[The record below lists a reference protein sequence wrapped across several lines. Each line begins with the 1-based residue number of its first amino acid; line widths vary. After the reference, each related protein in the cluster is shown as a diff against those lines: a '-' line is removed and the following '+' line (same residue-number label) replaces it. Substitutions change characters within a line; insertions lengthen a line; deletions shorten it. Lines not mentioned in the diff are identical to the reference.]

1 MTTTEEILDRLISL
15 PTVSADSNLAVIGF
29 IENFLSSRGFK
40 THRILDETGTKA
52 GLFARLGP
60 ADRPGVMLSGH
71 TDVVPVAGQAWTKDP
86 FKMARDGSRLYG
98 RGTTDVKG
106 FVACMLSAADRA
118 TEMSLAQPLKLAFS
132 WDEEVGC
139 IGIPQMLPKLESCI
153 GKPSLCI
160 VGEPTYMQIALG
172 HKGKVVLRATCH
184 GTNGHSAMAPD
195 YLNAIH
201 LAADFIGKLRV
212 IQSDLAMAGGRDA
225 DYGIPYATVH
235 VGKITGGTALNIV
248 PERAVVDFEIRY
260 PATQSA
266 AAIRATIAAA
276 ASVVAASWREA
287 FPGARIEVETL
298 NAYPGLSTAP
308 DGPEVSLMKRFVP
321 EAGLTKVSFGTEG
334 GYYAGAGVP
343 TLVCGPGSMDQGHKP
358 DEFIETSQLA
368 ACDAM
373 CDRILQHLS
382 E

>member
-1 MTTTEEILDRLISL
+1 MTTTQEILDRLISL

-29 IENFLSSRGFK
+29 IEDFLSSRGFE
-40 THRILDETGTKA
+40 THRILDVTGTKA

-60 ADRPGVMLSGH
+60 ADRPGVMLS
-71 TDVVPVAGQAWTKDP
+71 
-86 FKMARDGSRLYG
+86 
-98 RGTTDVKG
+98 
-106 FVACMLSAADRA
+106 AADRA
-118 TEMSLAQPLKLAFS
+118 TQMSLAQPLKLAFT

-139 IGIPQMLPKLESCI
+139 IGIPQMLPKLEPSI

-160 VGEPTYMQIALG
+160 VGEPTCMQIALG

-212 IQSDLAMAGGRDA
+212 IQSDLVVAGGRDA

-235 VGKITGGTALNIV
+235 VGKIAGGTALNIV
-248 PERAVVDFEIRY
+248 PERAVA
-260 PATQSA
+260 AT
-266 AAIRATIAAA
+266 
-276 ASVVAASWREA
+276 WRGA
-287 FPGARIEVETL
+287 FPSARIEVETQ
-298 NAYPGLSTAP
+298 NAYPGLNALP

-321 EAGLTKVSFGTEG
+321 EAGLTKVSFGTEA
-334 GYYAGAGVP
+334 GYFAGAGVP
-343 TLVCGPGSMDQGHKP
+343 TLVSGPGSMDQGHKP

-373 CDRILQHLS
+373 CDRILQHLTQ
-382 E
+382 